1 MGVIAPPQPQ
11 QPLPDDLEALIEEA
25 RRRARRRRLAYV
37 SAGVLVLAAGAG
49 IAAAVF
55 LVGGSSR
62 STAVP
67 RGYHL
72 VQARGPVSHALI
84 ERRLTNQ
91 PTVIDLASGRERP
104 VVVSLEVWW
113 DRRSGLERVVARNDG
128 RAQFD
133 VVGQSCQPAAAG
145 LSGRFCVPPAPF
157 ELRQQG
163 FSLPVD
169 NRARVVSRGRV
180 GGHDVVWLE
189 GLVLNQPNAPGR
201 PSGDRVALD
210 AVTREPVEH
219 RQSGRGRILSD
230 ERFTVLP
237 DLPASRVSFAV
248 PEGGATWGSFPP
260 SPEAVTHVDAKGL
273 NAASDAL
280 GTQPVWLGREFR
292 GQPLRSVEV
301 GTVGVKTRTGA
312 MIRPARFVRLD
323 YGTVTIQEFGK
334 QRPYYYEHG
343 PKPGTLVIEAGS
355 GPVLQ
360 KDGLLVMVQ
369 SSQGIDRAAALT
381 IARALRRAG

>member
-1 MGVIAPPQPQ
+1 VIAPAQPQ
-11 QPLPDDLEALIEEA
+11 QPLPDELEALIEEA
-25 RRRARRRRLAYV
+25 RRRARRRRLAYL
-37 SAGVLVLAAGAG
+37 SAGILVLTAGAG
-49 IAAAVF
+49 IAAGVF
-55 LVGGSSR
+55 LVAGSSR
-62 STAVP
+62 STAGP

-84 ERRLTNQ
+84 ERHLTNR

-104 VVVSLEVWW
+104 AVVSLEVWW

-145 LSGRFCVPPAPF
+145 PSGRFCVPPTPF

-163 FSLPVD
+163 FILPVD

-180 GGHDVVWLE
+180 GGHGVVWLE
-189 GLVLNQPNAPGR
+189 GLVLNQPNAPGE

-210 AVTREPVEH
+210 AVTHEPVEH

-260 SPEAVTHVDAKGL
+260 DSEALTRVDAKGL
-273 NAASDAL
+273 SAARDAL
-280 GTQPVWLGREFR
+280 GSPPLWLGREFGGR
-292 GQPLRSVEV
+292 RLRSVEV
-301 GTVGVKTRTGA
+301 GTVGVKARTGA
-312 MIRPARFVRLD
+312 MLRPARFVRFD
-323 YGTVTIQEFGK
+323 YGIVSIQEFGR
-334 QRPYYYEHG
+334 QRPYYYEQG
-343 PKPGTLVIEAGS
+343 PKPGTLVIERGS

-360 KDGLLVMVQ
+360 RDGLLVMVQ
-369 SSQGIDRAAALT
+369 STQGVDGRGALT